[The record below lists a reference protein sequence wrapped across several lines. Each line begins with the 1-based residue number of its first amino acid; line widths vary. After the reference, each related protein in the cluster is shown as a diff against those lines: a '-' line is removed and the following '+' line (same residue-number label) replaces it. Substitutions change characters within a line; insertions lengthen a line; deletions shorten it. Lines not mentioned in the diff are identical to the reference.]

1 MARTVRVIVAGGLG
15 NQMFMYAAARA
26 LAVRTKASLIL
37 DPSAFRRD
45 TVYKRVF
52 LLDRFPIVGAVAP
65 QGWLSSIR
73 SLAER
78 ITRKFPRL
86 ASRLGLFDEPTAH
99 GMQVFDPRLV
109 APPALRAFSLRGYWQ
124 SEAYFRDVAPMIRS
138 ELVAPPALRAFSLR
152 GYWQSEAYFRDVA
165 PMIRSELSPPPPT
178 GGAALGDLHR
188 IQASRHPVAVGVR
201 FFGEAPGG
209 GTDPS
214 TPLAAF
220 REQVTAH
227 AAREPG
233 CDYFVFTDEPG
244 HLRDPDCLGVPF
256 TLITPR
262 PRNEDAPVDLFLM
275 TQCQT
280 FFIGYSSFHWWG
292 AWLAASPQKQVTYL
306 HFPGRPC
313 DGYAAEGWRVGTAG
327 A

>member
-99 GMQVFDPRLV
+99 GMQVFDPR
-109 APPALRAFSLRGYWQ
+109 
-124 SEAYFRDVAPMIRS
+124 
-138 ELVAPPALRAFSLR
+138 LVAPPALRAFSLR